1 MITALEASMKSD
13 AVLDGRL
20 DEELDPV
27 YKQIELACD
36 KGKKEVFLDKPLRL
50 ALSGRL
56 EEIGYKVDVFH
67 DAFNG
72 WSKITWE

>member
-1 MITALEASMKSD
+1 MITAMEARRKSN

-20 DEELDPV
+20 DEELAPV

-36 KGKKEVFLDKPLRL
+36 ESEKYIFLDRPLKP

-56 EEIGYKVDVFH
+56 KEIGYKVDVFY

-72 WSKITWE
+72 WSNITWE